1 MTAPSRNI
9 LRSGNPALRLALIA
23 ALAILLRAAVVWND
37 KVQYSDWQ
45 FGRHLFF
52 TLPAL
57 ELLALLLAVV
67 PRMPFF
73 GKRDGITRVGF
84 IMLMVVMINAF
95 LRIVDWLR
103 MNKTCEGP
111 AFYKYESLCE
121 GTFVELFCNI
131 PFLLIGG
138 LVLWIW
144 RANNN

>member
-1 MTAPSRNI
+1 MTVPSRNI

-23 ALAILLRAAVVWND
+23 ALAILLRAG
-37 KVQYSDWQ
+37 SC
-45 FGRHLFF
+45 
-52 TLPAL
+52 L
-57 ELLALLLAVV
+57 ERQSTILRLAVWPSPFLHPANARV
-67 PRMPFF
+67 AGPASGCRARMPFF

-131 PFLLIGG
+131 PFLLSR
-138 LVLWIW
+138 
-144 RANNN
+144 RACALDMESQ